1 MFIVGRFVQ
10 VKWVEQQFGKLRVKR
25 DLVDKREE
33 ERAYR
38 ETGFDDDYWQRQWYL
53 VRKL

>member
-1 MFIVGRFVQ
+1 MPFLSHAQ
-10 VKWVEQQFGKLRVKR
+10 VKWAEQQFGKLREKR

-38 ETGFDDDYWQRQWYL
+38 EAGFDDDYWQRQWYL
-53 VRKL
+53 V